1 MAISSKSGLPARTM
15 EEAFA
20 AARGLPDNKS
30 EAMLALLSRM
40 DAGFWQKLRK
50 IQSVTLFP
58 GLRGTCLSYKD
69 VSRVM
74 DVSKGL
80 VSRIKRYYE
89 EHPEKVFRD
98 PGRPSLVGDVFGQIK
113 KLHPNRNRRG
123 ALCDDQH
130 PPCQP
135 LRRVECS
142 RVEEEHEGVHA
153 ESRLLL
159 RLRSPDRGGASQC

>member
-1 MAISSKSGLPARTM
+1 MIIECFWFHCLASWRRNGYFIKEWLASKKI

-40 DAGFWQKLRK
+40 DSGFWQKLRK
-50 IQSVTLFP
+50 IQIATLFP

-69 VSRVM
+69 ISKVM

-80 VSRIKRYYE
+80 VSRIKRYFE

-98 PGRPSLVGDVFGQIK
+98 PGRPSLIGDVFDQIK
-113 KLHPNRNRRG
+113 RSSKPKLT
-123 ALCDDQH
+123 
-130 PPCQP
+130 
-135 LRRVECS
+135 
-142 RVEEEHEGVHA
+142 
-153 ESRLLL
+153 
-159 RLRSPDRGGASQC
+159 RSAP